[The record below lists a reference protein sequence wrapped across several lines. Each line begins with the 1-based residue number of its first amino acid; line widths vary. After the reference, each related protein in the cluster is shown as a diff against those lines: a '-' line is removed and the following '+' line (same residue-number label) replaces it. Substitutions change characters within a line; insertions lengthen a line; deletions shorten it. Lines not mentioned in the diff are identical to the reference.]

1 MAKRFI
7 EVGGEKGGAIS
18 EGRRQEGTYENGEIC
33 GLMKRREKGKHLHLR
48 LTECHELCQHFLVHL
63 TVSIL

>member
-18 EGRRQEGTYENGEIC
+18 EGGRQERTYENGEIC
-33 GLMKRREKGKHLHLR
+33 GLMKRREERKT
-48 LTECHELCQHFLVHL
+48 LTFK
-63 TVSIL
+63 TY